1 MKGKVFEYAII
12 RIVPCVVKQE
22 FINAGVIVY
31 SRHLRYIGIKYHIN
45 DDKLRMLQPDID
57 LCLIHQYMK
66 SIEAICNASER
77 SESEI
82 ARQEPPER
90 FRWLT
95 AQRSTIIQ
103 CSPIHTGIAIDG
115 NIILEQLFTKFII

>member
-22 FINAGVIVY
+22 FINVGIIVY
-31 SRHLRYIGIKYHIN
+31 SRHLRYIGIKYQIN
-45 DDKLRMLQPDID
+45 DEKLRMLQADID
-57 LCLIHQYMK
+57 LSLIHQYMK
-66 SIEAICNASER
+66 SIEDICNASQH
-77 SESEI
+77 SESDI
-82 ARQEPPER
+82 ARQDPPER

-103 CSPIHTGIAIDG
+103 CSPVHTGIAIDG
-115 NIILEQLFTKFII
+115 NTILEQLFIKFII